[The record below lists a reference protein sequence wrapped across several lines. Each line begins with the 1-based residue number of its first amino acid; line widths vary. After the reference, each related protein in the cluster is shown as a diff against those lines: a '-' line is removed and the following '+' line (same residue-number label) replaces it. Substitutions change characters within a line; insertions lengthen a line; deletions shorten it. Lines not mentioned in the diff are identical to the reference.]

1 MLLGE
6 AVVQHH
12 HICVEKKR
20 SIYTATGFIILP
32 IKTLGIKAP
41 LYTLMFKV
49 FSSILGKA
57 QSKETLFAIWVHYQ
71 VNVNGF
77 VSELEN
83 GQDRI
88 AL

>member
-6 AVVQHH
+6 L
-12 HICVEKKR
+12 
-20 SIYTATGFIILP
+20 YNTATFVQKKAFRLYSNRVHYFAHQ
-32 IKTLGIKAP
+32 TWNIKAP

-57 QSKETLFAIWVHYQ
+57 LSKETLFAIWVHYQ
-71 VNVNGF
+71 VNVNGL

>member
-1 MLLGE
+1 MP
-6 AVVQHH
+6 
-12 HICVEKKR
+12 KKAFHLNSNTVHYFAHQNPAHKG
-20 SIYTATGFIILP
+20 SIVHLDV
-32 IKTLGIKAP
+32 
-41 LYTLMFKV
+41 KV

-71 VNVNGF
+71 VNVNGL